1 MVLELGKKYA
11 KNKHIII
18 KIVEL
23 ENAPQP
29 PIEVQKGA
37 SRYCLDNLDCEWL
50 KLANE
55 HRTAAGLSRL
65 TESDLE
71 IIIHEFE
78 TQANSSIRNVRHF
91 SSKEYLPNV

>member
-1 MVLELGKKYA
+1 M
-11 KNKHIII
+11 
-18 KIVEL
+18 
-23 ENAPQP
+23 
-29 PIEVQKGA
+29 
-37 SRYCLDNLDCEWL
+37 DCEWL

-78 TQANSSIRNVRHF
+78 TQANSSIRNELELILRRRVFEHGLNMEWVF
-91 SSKEYLPNV
+91 